1 MINEISWGRSIK
13 LDKFNRSARK
23 TTQIN
28 IWYLSVWQKAF
39 DGIQKRHVNTHVL
52 LCFVFKK
59 HSCII
64 PHLPNIMYKR
74 NLLEANINDMASSQ
88 HHQVY
93 LCYCSVFNIF
103 SVLAD
108 SKEII
113 PQCVCCLWFR
123 WQTLWTLQR
132 VSQSQTLQH
141 LLTMFCWWLWSTNS
155 LFLDK
160 TVLNHSFES
169 AKHLAIYGPNHDRL
183 VSSIRAQKLQRL
195 NKPALLSILQSW
207 I

>member
-1 MINEISWGRSIK
+1 
-13 LDKFNRSARK
+13 
-23 TTQIN
+23 
-28 IWYLSVWQKAF
+28 
-39 DGIQKRHVNTHVL
+39 
-52 LCFVFKK
+52 
-59 HSCII
+59 
-64 PHLPNIMYKR
+64 MYKR

-88 HHQVY
+88 HHQVC